1 MEHSTPNKKSS
12 IDDVERLLEK
22 VSPALQSSIRRQ
34 MASSLYAAPFAFQAF
49 IDYQ

>member
-1 MEHSTPNKKSS
+1 MNQSTLHIGSS
-12 IDDVERLLEK
+12 VGDIDRLLEK

-34 MASSLYAAPFAFQAF
+34 MASTLHAAPVAFQAF